1 MDAKPKTRPSWHIN
15 AKWVVGLILLPV
27 FALTFLAFNLYLL
40 TNRENGISASA
51 NLLTALYS
59 PNSNIAESLSAVRQ
73 MIKNSPDKS
82 FSPFPDK
89 SIKITEEDLNKY
101 SADEIKDKLFT
112 RLAASVYDS
121 DESTPEKVGPLIAFT
136 KTGHLYVQKILS
148 ILLPVALVLLLL
160 TVYFSAGFGRLV
172 APGIISLLV
181 GAPTVLLLMLLQKSN
196 GQDAISGPDADWSE
210 RILFVVQSLAPQF
223 DFLRKNYLSLT
234 YIGATLIIIG
244 ILGGIIRKFLKNK
257 KV

>member
-1 MDAKPKTRPSWHIN
+1 M
-15 AKWVVGLILLPV
+15 ILLPV
-27 FALTFLAFNLYLL
+27 FALTFLVFNLYLL
-40 TNRENGISASA
+40 TNRENGIPASA

-59 PNSNIAESLSAVRQ
+59 PNANIAESLSTVRQ

-121 DESTPEKVGPLIAFT
+121 DESTPEKVGLLIAFT
-136 KTGHLYVQKILS
+136 KTGHLYVQKILF
-148 ILLPVALVLLLL
+148 ILLPIALILLAL
-160 TVYFSAGFGRLV
+160 TIYFSAGFGRLV
-172 APGIISLLV
+172 TPGVISLLA
-181 GAPTVLLLMLLQKSN
+181 GAPAALLLMLLQKSN
-196 GQDAISGPDADWSE
+196 GLGTVPGPDAGWSE

-223 DFLRKNYLSLT
+223 DLLRQNYLWLT
-234 YIGATLIIIG
+234 YAGLAMIAIG
-244 ILGGIIRKFLKNK
+244 ISGGIIRKIFRKPNE
-257 KV
+257 